1 MSAADGDES
10 SEDDVNEMGAAGR
23 VVMMYDESGN
33 AVPMPMGNFY
43 YDTYKPPEEDESDEE
58 SDDKHA
64 SDTECAHKPAAFS
77 MGVNSESDK
86 EGSEEYESQS
96 DDDDQFMRIQVAAAP
111 LKAANKIRQD
121 IDHDK
126 PKPSRSSV
134 SGRGGRA
141 SLGGISGMK
150 RAMSSVKLPTV
161 GGSGGSS
168 GGVASSNDSA
178 RPNPVSAKEKAAA
191 AKVAMKVGNGRQ
203 GIGNMGRL
211 LSFTKEKKQ
220 QQSSFPQSKS
230 PHPAEIPSIDVEKM
244 DRVSVTRDGK
254 GQDRDFKKEGSE
266 NNGPSKPQKRQGIAA
281 VGRLLSISKWKE
293 DVEPAD
299 IISVDSPVT
308 VAAGDESAESSDG
321 VGVNRD
327 FSSPGTDRNKQNSG
341 VGRIRA
347 KGASVPRRPG
357 TQGAGRMA
365 SFSRKVPGEES
376 KSERTGKDSSGGHIS
391 SGNRERRETEKSGA
405 GLGNRIG
412 VKQVGR
418 MFSMSRKPAAPP
430 AGAASSASPSSTRSK
445 EGDRS
450 SGSVMS
456 NDRDRRPTDQG
467 LGGANAAA
475 KKEAR
480 MSLKA
485 AGRMLSFSRKPVNDK
500 SKLVES
506 SGTETSESVV
516 KSSAPVIKVNPP
528 AESSPKLDGRANK
541 FFFSEVRSTVCKSSS
556 LFTNETH
563 IRVPILVLAEYSGP
577 VSKNKWFID
586 AFTLPHNAVRRE
598 CIDMYDIIM
607 ALARCSPDADV
618 TRDDMRDFHS
628 WWTTTEQFLKCYFD
642 MEHEVL
648 FPWVDAAGSRDWE
661 LQMALGKMRT
671 MKDGLRAQ
679 LDDVSKA
686 WQGLQ
691 SQSVG
696 DLYCTIYKAIDIF
709 CPRIMNYFSDQ
720 ELLLPQI
727 VKGFY
732 RIEDRLAMDKDMLAV
747 YIGDTLTRK
756 NKDLAHHNVV
766 LLVRWMSNPRQLRA
780 WIAKNLNS
788 TGRSSYGRW
797 HALYESEHSRYV
809 KAFRS
814 R

>member
-1 MSAADGDES
+1 MSAADIDDS
-10 SEDDVNEMGAAGR
+10 SEDDVNETGAAGR
-23 VVMMYDESGN
+23 VVMMYDESGS

-43 YDTYKPPEEDESDEE
+43 YDTYKPPEEDESEEE

-64 SDTECAHKPAAFS
+64 SDTECSHKPAAFS
-77 MGVNSESDK
+77 MGVNSESDE
-86 EGSEEYESQS
+86 EGSEEYESES
-96 DDDDQFMRIQVAAAP
+96 DVDDQFMRIQVAAAP

-121 IDHDK
+121 VDHDK
-126 PKPSRSSV
+126 PKQSRSVV
-134 SGRGGRA
+134 SGMGGRA

-178 RPNPVSAKEKAAA
+178 HPNAVSAKEKAAVA
-191 AKVAMKVGNGRQ
+191 RAAMKAGNGRQ
-203 GIGNMGRL
+203 GIGNVGRL

-220 QQSSFPQSKS
+220 QQSKS
-230 PHPAEIPSIDVEKM
+230 PHPAEIPSIDVENT
-244 DRVSVTRDGK
+244 DRPSVSRDGK
-254 GQDRDFKKEGSE
+254 GRDRDFKKEGTE
-266 NNGPSKPQKRQGIAA
+266 NTGSSKPQKRQGIAA
-281 VGRLLSISKWKE
+281 VGRLLSISKRKE
-293 DVEPAD
+293 DVEPAE
-299 IISVDSPVT
+299 IVSVDSPT
-308 VAAGDESAESSDG
+308 AVATGDESPGPSDG
-321 VGVNRD
+321 VGANRD
-327 FSSPGTDRNKQNSG
+327 FSPPGTDRDKQNSAA
-341 VGRIRA
+341 GRSRA
-347 KGASVPRRPG
+347 RGPSVPRRPG
-357 TQGAGRMA
+357 TQGVGRMA

-376 KSERTGKDSSGGHIS
+376 KSERTDKENSAGQISG
-391 SGNRERRETEKSGA
+391 GNRERRETEKSGA
-405 GLGNRIG
+405 GLGNRMG

-418 MFSMSRKPAAPP
+418 MLSMSRKPAAPP
-430 AGAASSASPSSTRSK
+430 AGAVSSSNPASTRSK
-445 EGDRS
+445 EGDS
-450 SGSVMS
+450 SFGSVMS
-456 NDRDRRPTDQG
+456 NDRDRDRRPADQG
-467 LGGANAAA
+467 LSGANAAS

-500 SKLVES
+500 SKLAES
-506 SGTETSESVV
+506 AENETSESVV
-516 KSSAPVIKVNPP
+516 KNSALVIKVNPP

-541 FFFSEVRSTVCKSSS
+541 FFFSEVRSAVCKSSS
-556 LFTNETH
+556 LFADETH
-563 IRVPILVLAEYSGP
+563 IRVPVLVLAEYSGP

-679 LDDVSKA
+679 LDDVRKA

-691 SQSVG
+691 SQPVG
-696 DLYCTIYKAIDIF
+696 DLFCTIYKAIDIF

-747 YIGDTLTRK
+747 YMGDTLTRK
-756 NKDLAHHNVV
+756 NKDLAHHSVV

-797 HALYESEHSRYV
+797 HALYENEHSSYV
-809 KAFRS
+809 KALRS